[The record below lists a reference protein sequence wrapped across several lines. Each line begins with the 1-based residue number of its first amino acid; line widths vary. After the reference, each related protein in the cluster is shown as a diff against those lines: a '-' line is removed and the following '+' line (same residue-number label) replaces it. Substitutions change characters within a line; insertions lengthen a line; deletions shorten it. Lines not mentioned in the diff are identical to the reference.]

1 MLLLLLLLWTCGYE
15 PPWNFFVWFFRSLYN
30 LSLSLPLSFSLFLR
44 PVSKILEETH
54 AMVAQAKKDKSH
66 QLWSISPSSPSCIFV
81 KPMDLDLR
89 VAVIIQREALPKKR
103 PTLLRRLP
111 FELSKKKESLEQPP
125 ILKKLSDLKW
135 KCDDER
141 FLKTA
146 LFECLSLSL

>member
-1 MLLLLLLLWTCGYE
+1 
-15 PPWNFFVWFFRSLYN
+15 
-30 LSLSLPLSFSLFLR
+30 
-44 PVSKILEETH
+44 
-54 AMVAQAKKDKSH
+54 MVAQAKKDKSH

-146 LFECLSLSL
+146 LFECLSLSLSSSPSPQSIGLPALMMMPILYVLKKPLLQRWGGEKNTCYPHFFERMGR